1 MGMDSFAPGLK
12 KCTAFVVKNISPQ
25 NKCINIFNNPI
36 NLGATRDLLQIRGVA
51 EDDIRASL
59 LKGEI
64 KHKFEC
70 EDIELVF
77 SDIDLLQFSSCQRN
91 LLKSWGFTTGLQVTS
106 SELSIIKYEDVELIG
121 DVDGTNVIFQI
132 PSGTFIE
139 NPPLYKII
147 VYLNGVKQFY
157 LDDYL
162 IAESGGVGTGYDTI
176 VMIDAPEATPSP
188 PDIITADYFIDNS

>member
-1 MGMDSFAPGLK
+1 MGMNDFAPGLK
-12 KCTAFVVKNISPQ
+12 KCTAFVVRNVSPQ
-25 NKCINIFNNPI
+25 KKCINIFNYPI
-36 NLGATRDLLQIRGVA
+36 NLGTTRDLLQIRGVA

-77 SDIDLLQFSSCQRN
+77 SDIDLLQFSECQLE
-91 LLKSWGFTTGLQVTS
+91 LLRSWGFTTGLQVTS
-106 SELSIIKYEDVELIG
+106 SQLAVLRLDDVELVG
-121 DVDGTNVIFQI
+121 NVNGINTIFTI
-132 PSGTFIE
+132 PSGIFIE

-162 IAESGGVGTGYDTI
+162 IAESGGPGTGYDTVI
-176 VMIDAPEATPSP
+176 LTVP
-188 PDIITADYFIDNS
+188 P